1 MRDALQ
7 SGDVRRPA
15 AAATREALLAAG
27 LETFAARGFDGAR
40 VGQIARA
47 AGVNKALVSYHFGG
61 KLGLFGAIVSGMLD
75 EITGRLSALRDP
87 QVPADARLQEFVR
100 VWGELAQE
108 RPDFPPM
115 MLRELLSGGAHLGE
129 EQMRRVLGVFEL
141 VREIIA
147 QGVAEGRFRAV
158 DPLLTHLSL
167 MGSLMFF
174 FATAPARERLLA
186 QRRLPVAAPDN
197 ARFVSFMQE
206 LIGVGLS
213 TPSTWTRGGA
223 S

>member
-1 MRDALQ
+1 MPLHEDLRKPRQ
-7 SGDVRRPA
+7 GNP
-15 AAATREALLAAG
+15 ATRNALLAAG
-27 LETFAARGFDGAR
+27 LAAFADRGFDGAR
-40 VGQIARA
+40 VDEIARA

-61 KLGLFGAIVSGMLD
+61 KLGLFRAIVDRVLD
-75 EITGRLSALRDP
+75 TILGRVAPLRDP
-87 QVPADARLQEFVR
+87 QGPADLRLREFVR
-100 VWGELAQE
+100 VWGELAGE
-108 RPDFPPM
+108 EPAVPPM

-129 EQMRRVLGVFEL
+129 DQLRRVLGVFEL

-147 QGVAEGRFRAV
+147 QGVKQGRLRPV

-197 ARFVSFMQE
+197 ARFVAFMQD
-206 LIGVGLS
+206 LIGVGLAAPRS
-213 TPSTWTRGGA
+213 RDDGRNGV
-223 S
+223 